1 MVTHDPQMAS
11 YCDRI
16 ILLKDGKILEE
27 IKKEKSREEFYQVIV
42 SKMVEL

>member
-1 MVTHDPQMAS
+1 MVTHDPPMAS
-11 YCDRI
+11 YCNRI

-27 IKKEKSREEFYQVIV
+27 IKKRKSREEFYQIIV

>member
-1 MVTHDPQMAS
+1 MAS

-16 ILLKDGKILEE
+16 ILLKDGKILDE
-27 IKKEKSREEFYQVIV
+27 IEKNKSNGDFYSRIL

>member
-1 MVTHDPQMAS
+1 MAS